1 MGAAGG
7 GKAKG
12 ARSHGVQTAP
22 GELQERDLQ
31 QQEGEPEGGRKRQ
44 VGGHRDAL
52 ASMVLS
58 PPPGSGHTDILP
70 CPWPTQGKGAP
81 PTWGSAGPREV
92 GPAAW
97 VVSSPLQR
105 VPDGPGK
112 LAGVPAQE
120 LARGSQTAREFRP
133 SPFIQQILIDTQDLL
148 GSGLGWALAV
158 LVEERGHHPALQHSQ
173 WGCGRG
179 VSNPRRPRTG
189 WRLCLPDPPA
199 SLLQR

>member
-12 ARSHGVQTAP
+12 AISHGVQTAL

-31 QQEGEPEGGRKRQ
+31 RQAGEPEGGRKRQ

-58 PPPGSGHTDILP
+58 PPPGPGPTDILP
-70 CPWPTQGKGAP
+70 CPWSTQGKGPP
-81 PTWGSAGPREV
+81 PTRGSAGPREV

-97 VVSSPLQR
+97 VAWSPLQR

-120 LARGSQTAREFRP
+120 LAQGSQTARELRP

-148 GSGLGWALAV
+148 GWAGHPRFWWKNVDTTLPFSAHSGVVKEVCLIQGPHT
-158 LVEERGHHPALQHSQ
+158 GG
-173 WGCGRG
+173 GCA
-179 VSNPRRPRTG
+179 
-189 WRLCLPDPPA
+189 C
-199 SLLQR
+199 